1 MAALPAIAAPD
12 LFGLPEI
19 GHVPD
24 DVARGLATLAVGA
37 PIGSIGANW
46 WAEVVTSVQA
56 FAAVH
61 DATARRHGWS
71 SPGLYGL
78 SQLAP
83 WADVSR
89 MGAAWIVARSGHRVA
104 GIDGDGILLISP
116 NGARLRIYRVE
127 PDECTVAAWA
137 LCRAPEAAGGRR
149 GAGVGTSRGVLI
161 RPAGKRSRHQG
172 NAAMSFRRT

>member
-1 MAALPAIAAPD
+1 M
-12 LFGLPEI
+12 
-19 GHVPD
+19 
-24 DVARGLATLAVGA
+24 
-37 PIGSIGANW
+37 
-46 WAEVVTSVQA
+46 VTSVQV

-78 SQLAP
+78 SRLAP

-116 NGARLRIYRVE
+116 NGARLRIYRVA
-127 PDECTVAAWA
+127 PDEHAAVAWA
-137 LCRAPEAAGGRR
+137 LCQKPR
-149 GAGVGTSRGVLI
+149 
-161 RPAGKRSRHQG
+161 
-172 NAAMSFRRT
+172 